1 MFLME
6 SNLFFYREPA
16 MPFMRSTARLPIL
29 PILTTAMV
37 AAPAFALAA
46 APHIGQHAGIAAVVL
61 WLAGLGWGFHTMLHH
76 RLAAED
82 RLARLESEIAFER
95 DARAAQLRNT
105 RLCMLT
111 LDTEWQRLDEC
122 LRNGDV
128 EHVADG
134 MRAVEGAILLLHD
147 TA

>member
-1 MFLME
+1 M
-6 SNLFFYREPA
+6 A
-16 MPFMRSTARLPIL
+16 STRTRALVPIIATA
-29 PILTTAMV
+29 IL
-37 AAPAFALAA
+37 AAPAIALAA
-46 APHIGQHAGIAAVVL
+46 APQLQQHAGIAAVVL
-61 WLAGLGWGFHTMLHH
+61 WLAGLGWGFHAMLHH

-95 DARAAQLRNT
+95 DARAAQLRST

-122 LRNGDV
+122 LRNGEL

-134 MRAVEGAILLLHD
+134 IRAVEGAIMLLHE

>member
-6 SNLFFYREPA
+6 NNRHLFRKIA
-16 MPFMRSTARLPIL
+16 MPAKNHRALLPIMTL
-29 PILTTAMV
+29 AIL
-37 AAPAFALAA
+37 AAPAAALSA
-46 APHIGQHAGIAAVVL
+46 APDFQQQAGIAAVVL

-82 RLARLESEIAFER
+82 RLARLEAEVVFER
-95 DARAAQLRNT
+95 DARAAQLRCT

-122 LRNGDV
+122 LRNGRLD
-128 EHVADG
+128 HVADG
-134 MRAVEGAILLLHD
+134 MRAVEGAILQLHE